1 MTTLQALATLL
12 EPGELTYCLK
22 FGFLM
27 YWHKHGLCSLN
38 LEQQLVE
45 GGEFEVIAPRQGL
58 NSSGLQFAAS
68 AMVAT
73 STISTTI
80 SINAH
85 TTFIFIILTTWSLI
99 SKYLD
104 KF

>member
-1 MTTLQALATLL
+1 
-12 EPGELTYCLK
+12 
-22 FGFLM
+22 
-27 YWHKHGLCSLN
+27 

-85 TTFIFIILTTWSLI
+85 TTFIFIILTT
-99 SKYLD
+99 
-104 KF
+104 